1 MVPNEETEKD
11 WVKEFKEQKASGDEN
26 PDHVDNADDLH
37 EIQAADDLSEPD
49 AEAGDLAPTEATKAK
64 ANEKDSAD
72 EPLQNKNEGSV
83 QPEPPEA

>member
-1 MVPNEETEKD
+1 MVPNEEETEKD

-49 AEAGDLAPTEATKAK
+49 AEAGDLAPTEATKA
-64 ANEKDSAD
+64 NEKDSAD